1 MISIIFS
8 KDRALQL
15 AATIE
20 SFLLHCQD
28 TNSTALKVLYK
39 ASALR
44 HQDQYEVLKRR
55 YPEVH
60 FIQETNFR
68 QQVLSSIA
76 GSDTVLFMVD
86 DNIFVKPFCLRTI
99 TAILNEEKD
108 AIGFSLRLG
117 QNTTYCYPLH
127 CPQQPPHFTA
137 IRGGVLKYT
146 WVGAQ
151 HDFGYPFEVSSSVYR
166 TQELFEL
173 LRQLKFN
180 NPNQL
185 EGAMAAAA
193 KYYAKARSA
202 LLCYARSVTFCNP
215 INVVQTDNK
224 NRYGTTHH
232 YTHQE
237 LAQHFSDG
245 LAIDVEKYAGFT
257 PQGAHQEVQLHFKTS
272 GKRPAFSIVMA
283 NYNNARFID
292 QAIQSVLNQTFNDW
306 ELIIVDDGST
316 DNSVEKIR
324 TYLHDRRVR
333 LIEHP
338 QNRRY
343 TAALKTGIANIRAE
357 LFGILDSDDALTSDA
372 VKIMYEQHRA
382 NPDCGMIYSQFARC
396 DRQLA
401 LTGVGFCG
409 EIPPGKTNLDLNV
422 VSHFKTFKLRDYL
435 KTEGY
440 DEAILYAEDKD
451 ISYKMEEVAKL
462 KFVNQPLYLYR
473 ELPNSIGHAPAS
485 TAIGRQSMEK
495 AKANAKKRRAAKS
508 VPPLVEALRFY
519 QQAQKALNLD
529 DKPGAQQWIAMYRAH
544 MDYSGLPVIDRRQE
558 KTAPSASVI
567 IVTYQ
572 RTGELVK
579 LLDCLAGQTVRDFE
593 IIVVDNG
600 GTDIQIVAPKADCT
614 VVCPIHFDLEE
625 GQKIGASFARSQN
638 VIFLDDNTRVCENR
652 NASIIEKQSRPL
664 VSIYMGAYNAQSYI
678 RQAIES
684 VLSQT
689 FRDFELIV
697 VDDGSTD
704 RTVDV
709 VESFK
714 DSRIRLL
721 RQEHKNFAVA
731 MNTAISHARGE
742 WIIGVDSDD
751 DIDPDY
757 LERMAG
763 YALANPGFD
772 YYYPASLFLND
783 PQKQYSQDRW
793 DYRDF
798 EDNRNLPPFLLMNG
812 FSPIPNAGSLKR
824 AAMFKTTGL
833 YRELDAV
840 EDFDFLARNALKIRF
855 KRADGIAG
863 YHYRINPAGNCHR
876 FVRRCQVT
884 AQILDEMIRAY
895 SDEVLCP
902 PLGKILPIEK
912 EQKYRQFLHNVF
924 QCLANRYAGRG
935 GEVFT
940 KAAEKYRTQLSKNQ
954 VQHAC
959 I

>member
-15 AATIE
+15 QATIE
-20 SFLLHCQD
+20 SFLLHCRD
-28 TNSTALKVLYK
+28 TKSTELKVLYK
-39 ASALR
+39 ASDPC
-44 HQDQYEVLKRR
+44 HQAQYEVLKRR
-55 YPEVH
+55 YSEVH

-68 QQVLSSIA
+68 QQVLSTIEN
-76 GSDTVLFMVD
+76 SDYVLFLVD
-86 DNIFVKPFCLRTI
+86 DNIFVKPFNLRAI
-99 TAILNEEKD
+99 TSVLNEEKY

-117 QNTTYCYPLH
+117 QNTTYCYPLGSL
-127 CPQQPPHFTA
+127 QQPPRFMK
-137 IRGGVLKYT
+137 INGGMLKYE

-151 HDFGYPFEVSSSVYR
+151 HDFGYPLEVSSSVYR
-166 TQELFEL
+166 TQEMFEL
-173 LRQLKFN
+173 LRHLKFN

-193 KYYAKARSA
+193 KYYAKSRSA
-202 LLCYARSVTFCNP
+202 LLCYSNSVTFCNP
-215 INVVQTDNK
+215 INVVQTENN

-245 LAIDVEKYAGFT
+245 RVIDVEKYAGFT
-257 PQGAHQEVQLHFKTS
+257 PQGAHQEVELYFKAS
-272 GKRPAFSIVMA
+272 GRKPAFSIIMA

-292 QAIQSVLNQTFNDW
+292 QAIQSVLNQTFKDW
-306 ELIIVDDGST
+306 ELVIVDDGST
-316 DNSVEKIR
+316 DNSVAKIK
-324 TYLHDRRVR
+324 TYLHDSRIR

-343 TAALKTGIANIRAE
+343 TAALITGIANVRAE
-357 LFGILDSDDALTSDA
+357 FFGILDSDDVLTSDA
-372 VKIMYEQHRA
+372 VKIMVEQHVA
-382 NPDCGMIYSQFARC
+382 NPDCGMIYSQFIRC
-396 DRQLA
+396 DQQLIS
-401 LTGVGFCG
+401 TGLGFCS
-409 EIPPGKTNLDLNV
+409 EVPPGKTNLELNV

-440 DEAILYAEDKD
+440 DEDILYAEDKD

-485 TAIGRQSMEK
+485 TAIGRQSMAK
-495 AKANAKKRRAAKS
+495 AKANAARRRAAKS
-508 VPPLVEALRFY
+508 VIPLVEAMRFF
-519 QQAQKALNLD
+519 QQAQEALNLGD
-529 DKPGAQQWIAMYRAH
+529 ELGAQQWMAKYRAH
-544 MDYSGLPVIDRRQE
+544 MDYSGLPVIDRRQD
-558 KTAPSASVI
+558 KTAPSMSVI
-567 IVTYQ
+567 IVTSY
-572 RTGELVK
+572 RTQELVK
-579 LLDCLAGQTVRDFE
+579 LLDSLTNQIMQDFE
-593 IIVVDNG
+593 VIVVDNG

-614 VVCPIHFDLEE
+614 VVCPIHFDLDE

-638 VIFLDDNTRVCENR
+638 VIFLDDNTQVCEYD
-652 NASIIEKQSRPL
+652 NASIIEKKSIPL
-664 VSIYMGAYNAQSYI
+664 VSIYMGAYNAQAYI

-704 RTVDV
+704 RTTDI
-709 VESFK
+709 VESFT

-751 DIDPDY
+751 DIEPDY
-757 LERMAG
+757 LERMANF
-763 YALANPGFD
+763 ALANPGFD

-793 DYRDF
+793 DYHNF
-798 EDNRNLPPFLLMNG
+798 QDNRILPPFLLMNG

-824 AAMFKTTGL
+824 KTMFAKTGL
-833 YRELDAV
+833 YRQLDAV

-884 AQILDEMIRAY
+884 AQILDEMIKVY
-895 SDEVLCP
+895 SEDVLCP
-902 PLGKILPIEK
+902 PLGKILPMEK
-912 EQKYRQFLHNVF
+912 EQKYRQFILNVF

-935 GEVFT
+935 GEFFA
-940 KAAEKYRTQLSKNQ
+940 KAAEKYRTQSSKIQ
-954 VQHAC
+954 VQQAC

>member
-1 MISIIFS
+1 M
-8 KDRALQL
+8 QL

-20 SFLLHCQD
+20 SFLLHCRD
-28 TNSTALKVLYK
+28 TDSTELKVLYK
-39 ASALR
+39 ASDLC
-44 HQDQYEVLKRR
+44 HQAQYESLRQRFSGVEFVK
-55 YPEVH
+55 
-60 FIQETNFR
+60 ETNFR
-68 QQVLSSIA
+68 DQVLSIIEN
-76 GSDTVLFMVD
+76 SDYVLFLVD
-86 DNIFVKPFCLRTI
+86 DNVFVKPFDLCTI
-99 TAILNEEKD
+99 TTALNEQKD

-117 QNTTYCYPLH
+117 TNTTYCYPLGS
-127 CPQQPPHFTA
+127 PQQPPHFTQ
-137 IRGGVLKYT
+137 INEGILKYI

-151 HDFGYPFEVSSSVYR
+151 HDFGYPLEVSSSVYR
-166 TQELFEL
+166 TQEMLEL

-193 KYYAKARSA
+193 KYYAKVRSA
-202 LLCYARSVTFCNP
+202 LLCYTGSVAFCNP
-215 INVVQTDNK
+215 INVVQTVYN
-224 NRYGTTHH
+224 NRHGTTHH

-237 LAQHFSDG
+237 LAQCFADG
-245 LAIDVEKYAGFT
+245 QAIDVEKYAGFT
-257 PQGAHQEVQLHFKTS
+257 PRGAHQEVPLHFKS
-272 GKRPAFSIVMA
+272 LARKPAFSIVMA
-283 NYNNARFID
+283 NYNNARFIE
-292 QAIQSVLNQTFNDW
+292 QAIQSVLAQTFKDW
-306 ELIIVDDGST
+306 ELVIIDDGST
-316 DNSVEKIR
+316 DDSVAKIKA
-324 TYLHDRRVR
+324 YLHDSRIR

-343 TAALKTGIANIRAE
+343 TAALKTGIANVRAE
-357 LFGILDSDDALTSDA
+357 IFGILDSDDALTPDA
-372 VKIMYEQHRA
+372 VKIMHEQHIA
-382 NPDCGMIYSQFARC
+382 NPDCGLIYSQFTRC
-396 DRQLA
+396 DQQL
-401 LTGVGFCG
+401 TPNGIGFCS
-409 EIPPGKTNLDLNV
+409 EIPPGKTNLELNV

-435 KTEGY
+435 ETEGY

-451 ISYKMEEVAKL
+451 ISYKMEEVTKL

-473 ELPNSIGHAPAS
+473 EIPTSIGHAPAS
-485 TAIGRQSMEK
+485 TAIGRQSMAK
-495 AKANAKKRRAAKS
+495 AKANAARRRENKS
-508 VPPLVEALRFY
+508 VVPLVQAMRFY
-519 QQAQKALNLD
+519 QQAQIALNLG
-529 DKPGAQQWIAMYRAH
+529 DKLAAQQWIAKYRAH
-544 MDYSGLPVIDRRQE
+544 MDYSGLPVIDRRQG
-558 KTAPSASVI
+558 KTAPSTSVI

-579 LLDCLAGQTVRDFE
+579 LLDYLAGQTVRDFE
-593 IIVVDNG
+593 IIIVDNG

-614 VVCPIHFDLEE
+614 VVCPIHFGLDE

-638 VIFLDDNTRVCENR
+638 ILFLDDNTRVCENE
-652 NASIIEKQSRPL
+652 NASIIEKQPRPL
-664 VSIYMGAYNAQSYI
+664 VSIYMGAYNAQAYI
-678 RQAIES
+678 RKAMES

-704 RTVDV
+704 RTVEI

-714 DSRIRLL
+714 DLRIRLL
-721 RQEHKNFAVA
+721 RQKHKNFAAA

-751 DIDPDY
+751 DIEPDY
-757 LERMAG
+757 LERMVNF
-763 YALANPGFD
+763 ALANPGFD

-793 DYRDF
+793 DYHDF
-798 EDNRNLPPFLLMNG
+798 QDNRILPPFLLMNG

-876 FVRRCQVT
+876 FASRSQVT
-884 AQILDEMIRAY
+884 AQILDEMIRVY
-895 SDEVLCP
+895 SAEILCP
-902 PLGKILPIEK
+902 PLDKILPTEK
-912 EQKYRQFLHNVF
+912 EQKYRQYVLNVF
-924 QCLANRYAGRG
+924 QGLANRYAGRG
-935 GEVFT
+935 GEFFA
-940 KAAEKYRTQLSKNQ
+940 KAAGKYRTQFSKNQ
-954 VQHAC
+954 VQQAC